1 MARVL
6 GLAFLGLVVFVVSA
20 VATHVALLL
29 FAGTVLSGS
38 CGPNCYTDVY
48 LGPEFYLVT
57 LGVAGCVAALVVRRV
72 ARRGRRP

>member
-1 MARVL
+1 MTRFI
-6 GLAFLGLVVFVVSA
+6 GLAFLGMAVFAVSA
-20 VATHVALLL
+20 VATHVALLF

-48 LGPEFYLVT
+48 LGPEFHLVT
-57 LGVAGCVAALVVRRV
+57 LGVAGCVATLVVRRV